1 MAVSQTT
8 LLVIFI
14 LFSGTLVRS
23 ALGFGEALIAVPLLA
38 LLLPVEVAAPTA
50 VLVSITIAFIIFAQE
65 WRSVHYRSA
74 GWLLL
79 STLFGIPA
87 GLYLLKAFPEPVVK
101 AILGIVIAGFAL
113 HSLRVSKRG
122 EWKDDR
128 FAWVFGWVAG
138 LLGGSVWDERSSAGD
153 LRLLPGLDSGAVSGD
168 AASLFSSGQL
178 GGDGWLLGGR
188 PVDSGGEPLL
198 SDFPTGGAGGD
209 LSGALSAPEAAR
221 AEIFPV
227 GASWVVGDWLRAGA
241 AGDSEIVG
249 RESV

>member
-8 LLVIFI
+8 LLVVFI

-138 LLGGSVWDERSSAGD
+138 LLGGAYGMNGPPLVIYGSYRGWTPERFRAT
-153 LRLLPGLDSGAVSGD
+153 LQAYFLP
-168 AASLFSSGQL
+168 ASLAGM
-178 GGDGWLLGGR
+178 GGYW
-188 PVDSGGEPLL
+188 
-198 SDFPTGGAGGD
+198 
-209 LSGALSAPEAAR
+209 
-221 AEIFPV
+221 
-227 GASWVVGDWLRAGA
+227 A
-241 AGDSEIVG
+241 AGLWTAAVNHYYLISLPAVLAAIFLG
-249 RESV
+249 RYLHRKLPVRRFFLLVHLGLLVTGCVLVLQAIRR

>member
-8 LLVIFI
+8 LLVVFI

-138 LLGGSVWDERSSAGD
+138 LLGERMG
-153 LRLLPGLDSGAVSGD
+153 
-168 AASLFSSGQL
+168 
-178 GGDGWLLGGR
+178 
-188 PVDSGGEPLL
+188 
-198 SDFPTGGAGGD
+198 
-209 LSGALSAPEAAR
+209 
-221 AEIFPV
+221 
-227 GASWVVGDWLRAGA
+227 
-241 AGDSEIVG
+241 
-249 RESV
+249 